1 MHCVH
6 AFSHVHASSA
16 LAEGWL
22 VVCVLHYRYLAS
34 FSWSIMIITGTG
46 GTDFYP
52 SSLSNAETLIVVSLV
67 IFGALLWTQVH
78 LYMYMCMY
86 VYMYGEQC

>member
-1 MHCVH
+1 MIMSVGSWYLAEAHTMHACVIYSICILACACIQCTAEGTVHCVH

-34 FSWSIMIITGTG
+34 FSWSIMVITK
-46 GTDFYP
+46 
-52 SSLSNAETLIVVSLV
+52 
-67 IFGALLWTQVH
+67 
-78 LYMYMCMY
+78 
-86 VYMYGEQC
+86 